1 MPPCVPLARRTRTPG
16 QAGTRG
22 GWGGTPSA
30 ARLLDFRIVVRDF
43 FVVFPVDYGHP
54 AGESARSASSRF
66 TDVADGAWE
75 EYLLASSG
83 PYLFSGGELHEKD
96 SSGKCVRRV
105 DRCGRACG
113 GSLQPRE
120 KRQPRAAQNYAL
132 RRFEMDADHEGLR
145 SCDGGWGP
153 RRRRNAIRGA
163 HPVR

>member
-1 MPPCVPLARRTRTPG
+1 MPEGVPVAQRTRKPG
-16 QAGTRG
+16 QGGTRG

-30 ARLLDFRIVVRDF
+30 IRLVEFRIVVGVF
-43 FVVFPVDYGHP
+43 LGVFPVDYGHP
-54 AGESARSASSRF
+54 AEESARSASSRL
-66 TDVADGAWE
+66 TGVADGAWE

-145 SCDGGWGP
+145 SCNGGWGP

>member
-113 GSLQPRE
+113 GSLQPKEMRHFALCKGDTIVQIHGAGPFKVNWVNPSE
-120 KRQPRAAQNYAL
+120 VQPPDPPIAAA
-132 RRFEMDADHEGLR
+132 AKPK
-145 SCDGGWGP
+145 S
-153 RRRRNAIRGA
+153 
-163 HPVR
+163 